1 MIPASVPEVMHKE
14 QIFSLEVERMPKSAN
29 REFTDMFNLPYHSVC
44 TTSTHDMSPLRSWWK
59 EDQGKTQRYY
69 NQVLGRFGAA
79 PAECTAELAG
89 EIISNHLKTRS
100 MLAII
105 PLQDWFAIDDAIKR
119 PDAESERVNIPAIS
133 PYYWRYRMH
142 VSLERLMDEKSFNG
156 KVAQLVRES
165 GR

>member
-1 MIPASVPEVMHKE
+1 M
-14 QIFSLEVERMPKSAN
+14 
-29 REFTDMFNLPYHSVC
+29 
-44 TTSTHDMSPLRSWWK
+44 
-59 EDQGKTQRYY
+59 
-69 NQVLGRFGAA
+69 LGRFGAA